1 MTPSSVDSFHT
12 AHSMA
17 DDEELSDSEI
27 DALLARASQRLKE
40 QTQDKQLTTQSEEQR
55 LTFLK
60 LDAGELEKPY
70 VDTSG
75 NIAKLND
82 DRLLEDKHRNCPW
95 PFTCCGNEVLSLI
108 QSGLDGL
115 DGI

>member
-55 LTFLK
+55 LTFPK
-60 LDAGELEKPY
+60 LDAGNLEKPY

-82 DRLLEDKHRNCPW
+82 NRLLEEKHRKKADIIRKVEDPVAAKKAAA
-95 PFTCCGNEVLSLI
+95 EVR
-108 QSGLDGL
+108 
-115 DGI
+115 